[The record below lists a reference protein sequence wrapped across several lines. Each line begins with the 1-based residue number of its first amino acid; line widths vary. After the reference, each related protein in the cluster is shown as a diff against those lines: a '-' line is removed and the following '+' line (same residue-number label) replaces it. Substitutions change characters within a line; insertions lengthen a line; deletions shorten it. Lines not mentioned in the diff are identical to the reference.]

1 MPRSSSLVDWSP
13 VKSRGHKNV
22 EVGLCTILEVDYF
35 VMREQGFLTF
45 VLGPA
50 NHSAIR
56 LAPDSGV
63 QVRGSKLGQPA
74 LLDLDC

>member
-1 MPRSSSLVDWSP
+1 MHNTRS
-13 VKSRGHKNV
+13 
-22 EVGLCTILEVDYF
+22 GLQYF
-35 VMREQGFLTF
+35 VMREQDFLTF